1 MKQVTKEHWNGYDT
15 YVLHSPE
22 LEVTM
27 IPRLGNNIISVR
39 DLKLDRDIVRRPGE
53 EELAFYLQKPYHFG
67 LPILI
72 PPGTESAKDNSSL
85 TVFPISLIGIRYQ
98 RQSYT
103 RAAS

>member
-1 MKQVTKEHWNGYDT
+1 GYDT
-15 YVLHSPE
+15 YVLHSGE

-72 PPGTESAKDNSSL
+72 PPGR
-85 TVFPISLIGIRYQ
+85 IRKGQFEFDGVPY
-98 RQSYT
+98 
-103 RAAS
+103 